1 MAEQDSPD
9 NGVQRC
15 MWSATFRLI
24 APPSP
29 FRHFLQFLS
38 FFPATGCDSP
48 PNAREQRVERGKG
61 ENVGESNGE
70 KRREGKGKQTSG
82 KFTNSCTWDVFGLF
96 HFGWKK
102 NIQCTDCLI
111 KSIHWKIFRE
121 VSRNIGDLEI
131 IIIWSFFFFD
141 HSFLSRTNFELFD
154 GISCL
159 HINVRFWF
167 MCILCF
173 SIFFYVR
180 FFYVLMFE
188 YYYELHRNVKFKI
201 HEIKSG

>member
-131 IIIWSFFFFD
+131 IIIWSFFFFFW
-141 HSFLSRTNFELFD
+141 SFLPFSNKFRIVRWNIMSPHQCEILIYVYIMFFYFLLRSFLLR
-154 GISCL
+154 S
-159 HINVRFWF
+159 NVR
-167 MCILCF
+167 ILLR
-173 SIFFYVR
+173 IT
-180 FFYVLMFE
+180 
-188 YYYELHRNVKFKI
+188 
-201 HEIKSG
+201 